1 MKDFIFKIL
10 TKYFGKQLRQQVEEW
25 YLEEQLPTYKI
36 TLKDINTLE
45 KLSDLW
51 KSPEF
56 KIWLGMQANRK
67 NHLGRAALAI
77 KYQNESDGVIKNSY
91 LQGQAFNISL
101 ERTFLKHIHSK
112 FQTKKTKKGR
122 KTKGK

>member
-1 MKDFIFKIL
+1 MKNLIFRIL

-25 YLEEQLPTYKI
+25 YLDEQLPTYKI
-36 TLKDINTLE
+36 TLRDTQILE

-67 NHLGRAALAI
+67 NYLGRASLII
-77 KYQNESDGVIKNSY
+77 KYQNESEGIVKNSY

-101 ERTFLKHIHSK
+101 ERNFLKHIHNR
-112 FQTKKTKKGR
+112 FQKNKDKKGR